1 MCSVCAKY
9 HIRKWQSMLLN
20 NNWASHTQLFQ
31 MTRQNVNSLAK
42 NVIHTIHSLNS
53 CNERNSANNL
63 HTWSSTL
70 GWFFFF
76 FCCWCCLFWLGLGFL
91 FCFVLVWIFFSF
103 VSFVLVIVF
112 KEHNIAISSS
122 CLFQSACGKSPQ
134 LKKMNSAIFSFSNIV
149 LSHFVVRNMCT
160 IY

>member
-1 MCSVCAKY
+1 MCRGMCSICAKY

-76 FCCWCCLFWLGLGFL
+76 FSVVGVVCFDLVWG
-91 FCFVLVWIFFSF
+91 FCFALCWFGSFFLLF
-103 VSFVLVIVF
+103 HLFLLLF
-112 KEHNIAISSS
+112 LRNITLQLAVA
-122 CLFQSACGKSPQ
+122 ACFRVPVE
-134 LKKMNSAIFSFSNIV
+134 NHPN
-149 LSHFVVRNMCT
+149 
-160 IY
+160 